1 MKDSVSSLFPEKG
14 RGVAIFGSLMCE
26 EEGMGA
32 AWSWASSSGDGVVVV
47 DIGVKVGERDCGER
61 VEG

>member
-14 RGVAIFGSLMCE
+14 RGVVIFGSLMRE

-32 AWSWASSSGDGVVVV
+32 AWSWASSSGDG
-47 DIGVKVGERDCGER
+47 GGSG
-61 VEG
+61 